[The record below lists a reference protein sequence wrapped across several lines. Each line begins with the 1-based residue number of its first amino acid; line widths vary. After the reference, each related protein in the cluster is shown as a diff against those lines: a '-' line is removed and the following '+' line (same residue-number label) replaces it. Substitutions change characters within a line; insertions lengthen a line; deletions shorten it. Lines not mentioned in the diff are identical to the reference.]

1 MSAPR
6 RPMEEEGVEPLQDR
20 LDHLPGASPAASRR
34 KMLLIGVAA
43 VALLMLLLLLLRA
56 AS

>member
-6 RPMEEEGVEPLQDR
+6 RPLEEEGVEPLRDR

-34 KMLLIGVAA
+34 KMLLLGVGA
-43 VALLMLLLLLLRA
+43 VALLVLLLFLLRA
-56 AS
+56 ST